1 MQNFIAKSPEWIKNT
16 WASRNS
22 EETEQDG
29 WTWPNPSLKTPPQNT
44 HLTEHQRQ
52 ATQNRRQNHTLQIIS
67 THTNGGQVHRE

>member
-29 WTWPNPSLKTPPQNT
+29 GLGQ
-44 HLTEHQRQ
+44 
-52 ATQNRRQNHTLQIIS
+52 TL
-67 THTNGGQVHRE
+67 V